1 MLCKHF
7 MVRSESALSKVSDT
21 ATLGQVLAHMVKHRR
36 QHLLVTD
43 DKGHYVGEM
52 TSSTL
57 AKMLLPD
64 ETAAPQTREQA
75 ELETIND
82 VDDRIMPHLGRHV
95 RDFVTRETPLM
106 QPDSPLSD
114 ALRLLSRGALRLPV
128 VDPATNKLVGVI
140 SALTILR
147 RYQF

>member
-7 MVRSESALSKVSDT
+7 MVRSDAALSKVSDS
-21 ATLGQVLAHMVKHRR
+21 ATLGQALAQMVKHRR

-43 DKGHYVGEM
+43 ADGHYVGEL
-52 TSSTL
+52 TTFIL
-57 AKMLLPD
+57 AKLLLPD
-64 ETAAPQTREQA
+64 DKDTPQTREEA
-75 ELETIND
+75 ELESIND
-82 VDDRIMPHLGRHV
+82 LDDRIMQHLGRHV